1 MCGNVIQTAQL
12 LCYGSAWKIFGKEKG
27 QPYVDAGTALTF
39 KLPRSLNLPDW
50 NDGLPNYTQEEIAAI
65 DRRLSQFQQ
74 MANCELRGEVK
85 FHPDLVPELQRRL
98 AGEALA
104 EFARNKLILQ
114 SEDTPTDWRPLAS
127 TFLKAWASRLD
138 PFTLLELG
146 DLLAKVGYKSEAREV
161 LQVVLLFP
169 TYAHTLWGKNDD
181 ELLGNIVNEANETLQ
196 NLN

>member
-1 MCGNVIQTAQL
+1 MGL
-12 LCYGSAWKIFGKEKG
+12 LGKLFGKEKS
-27 QPYVDAGTALTF
+27 QPYVAAGTALAF

-104 EFARNKLILQ
+104 EFARNKLIRQ

-138 PFTLLELG
+138 PLTLLELA
-146 DLLAKVGYKSEAREV
+146 DLLAKVGYKSEARDV
-161 LQVVLLFP
+161 LHVVLLFP

-181 ELLGNIVNEANETLQ
+181 ERLGNIVNDAKETLQ